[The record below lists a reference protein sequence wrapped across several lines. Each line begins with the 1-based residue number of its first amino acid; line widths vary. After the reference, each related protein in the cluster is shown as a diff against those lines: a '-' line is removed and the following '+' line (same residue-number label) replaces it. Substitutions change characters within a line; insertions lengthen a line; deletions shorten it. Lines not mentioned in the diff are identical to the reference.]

1 MLARKLRATAQ
12 APAALRAN
20 PKRRQVAALH
30 TQATRGTCT
39 AFHYFSIAPG
49 EICGQPFSTV
59 AHDIAINGR
68 LGGASGLHRPDCP
81 SQSQSV
87 LQQTIRGK
95 GKARDTVP
103 MMSRLPFL
111 LAKCGILLSPQPGGF
126 KELAPGRAR
135 NERLPGVNQHK
146 TDCAPGGGA
155 KVSRAASVG
164 CGGPVVALVPRLM
177 VAPATTLR
185 ARCRE
190 SCRSAPVT
198 TG

>member
-126 KELAPGRAR
+126 KELKPRVERGTSDYPGLTNTKRTAPREVAR
-135 NERLPGVNQHK
+135 KFLAPPPLVVGV
-146 TDCAPGGGA
+146 
-155 KVSRAASVG
+155 RW
-164 CGGPVVALVPRLM
+164 
-177 VAPATTLR
+177 LR
-185 ARCRE
+185 
-190 SCRSAPVT
+190 SCL
-198 TG
+198 G